1 MAIRVIA
8 AVLARVLRP
17 LHLTITIA
25 IRPSW
30 MVLVPRVRVAALRV
44 AIRVITTRNRS
55 AGVSPLVVPPRLV
68 AATVVAPN
76 TVVAAFCPVAVDDP
90 AYRVRFAVISADR
103 QSVGGGC
110 YPGGRPSIQTL
121 HSPGGDRWPGPS
133 GSPLAEP

>member
-8 AVLARVLRP
+8 AVLARVLAA

-76 TVVAAFCPVAVDDP
+76 TVVAAFCPVAGDDP
-90 AYRVRFAVISADR
+90 SIPCSVRGDFGGSA
-103 QSVGGGC
+103 VGGRRLLSRRATVD
-110 YPGGRPSIQTL
+110 PNPA
-121 HSPGGDRWPGPS
+121 
-133 GSPLAEP
+133 LARR